1 VHQVAQFYTFHI
13 CTCVSNLLNALES
26 FSLFSCPSALLFLFW
41 FLLYLLPLLSLLS
54 DPLSSPF
61 LIIAFLHAEVLFQ
74 SRASQLLIAL
84 LLGWGVPGLH
94 PNNSAQAACLHS
106 TALPSVQ
113 LLPSSISLPR
123 QKVEPVRERPINALL
138 TSPGGD
144 KESGVKK

>member
-1 VHQVAQFYTFHI
+1 MYPIYWMH
-13 CTCVSNLLNALES
+13 SNHSACFLALLRSS
-26 FSLFSCPSALLFLFW
+26 FSSGFCFTYFLCWVSFLIHSRLL
-41 FLLYLLPLLSLLS
+41 
-54 DPLSSPF
+54 F

-144 KESGVKK
+144 KESGVKKWPYTNSTPIVHE